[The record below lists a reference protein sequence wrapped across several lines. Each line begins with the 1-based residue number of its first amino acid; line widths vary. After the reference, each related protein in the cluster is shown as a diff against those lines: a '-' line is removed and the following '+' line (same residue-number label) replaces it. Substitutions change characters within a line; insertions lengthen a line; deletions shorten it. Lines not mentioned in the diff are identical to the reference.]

1 MTGRILTASLTV
13 LLSMAVIAAAQ
24 EQTIKL
30 TLKVEPYLELKD
42 ANIVFAGSSDSPGV
56 FDSGWQVVALANA
69 PWRASLVLQPI
80 SVFQGEALA
89 TGYKVFVRYNG
100 QTRIIEI
107 SERERKRGAVTVTAG
122 ETPHN
127 GIIEMR
133 FVASVSSGY
142 PEGALLAPPSGVG
155 MMLSVTAF

>member
-13 LLSMAVIAAAQ
+13 LLSMAAIAAAQ

-30 TLKVEPYLELKD
+30 TLKVEPYLELRD
-42 ANIVFAGSSDSPGV
+42 TNIVFAGSSDSPGV

-69 PWRASLVLQPI
+69 PWRASLVLQPV
-80 SVFQGEALA
+80 SVFRGEALA

-100 QTRIIEI
+100 QTRILEI
-107 SERERKRGAVTVTAG
+107 SERDRKRGDVTVTG
-122 ETPHN
+122 NETPHN

-133 FVASVSSGY
+133 FVASVSRGY
-142 PEGALLAPPSGVG
+142 PEGVLLAPPSGVG
-155 MMLSVTAF
+155 LMLSVTAF